1 MDVSLSPRAR
11 TIVMWVG
18 VVVGL
23 VILLEAA
30 HALKPFAW
38 AIITAYVFHPFVS
51 LIHRKTR
58 LPKHLITIWLYLMLG
73 LVIVIL
79 AINLAPP
86 FVDQVKEFQNQT
98 PNTVDDFQ
106 TWLREHQSER
116 LEQLGLEEDFLET
129 RINEIAESATS
140 MVSTAAV
147 PLLLGTF
154 TVAIELL
161 IYLVASFYFIVYGD
175 KFVMAI
181 RSALNRRYHREFDR
195 LLVEINST
203 LGAFIRGQVLL
214 VCIMSVAS
222 FVALSILD
230 LKYALLVAIATGFLE
245 LIPLIGPWTAGGI
258 AVTVSLFQDSTPFGW
273 THLTYAIV
281 IGLVYF
287 GLRQLEDMFVIPM
300 VIGRIVK
307 LHPLF
312 VIFVLV
318 IGTALGGVLG
328 LILAVPMAAVM
339 KIISTFFYAK
349 VMAREIRHIE
359 VVAKRDDLQRL
370 TSTFE
375 DMVNGTVVLL
385 VEPGALGWDD
395 LNLVREVAEQAT
407 EHAVALSA
415 VTPDAVAGSLMTAI
429 GIPTSAIAATMPVAL
444 EPVVR

>member
-1 MDVSLSPRAR
+1 
-11 TIVMWVG
+11 MWVG
-18 VVVGL
+18 VIVGL
-23 VILLEAA
+23 VILLEAS

-222 FVALSILD
+222 FVALTFLE

-359 VVAKRDDLQRL
+359 VVANRDDLQRL

-375 DMVNGTVVLL
+375 EMVNGTVVLL

-407 EHAVALSA
+407 DHAVALSA
-415 VTPDAVAGSLMTAI
+415 VTPDAVAGSLMTAV

-444 EPVVR
+444 EPVGR